1 MTKPPL
7 LLQDR
12 VAEYIIKHGLISP
25 GDHLLAAVSGGPD
38 SVALLHI
45 LISLKAKFRINKI
58 TVAHFNH
65 RLRGNDSEA
74 DCEFVRGLAG
84 RAGLDFR
91 SGSEDVRSFA
101 SKEKIS
107 IEMAARELRHSFFK
121 RIARELNARKTAL
134 GHTADDQAEEVLLRL
149 LRGTGP
155 AGIGAM
161 PPGTPDGLIRPLLF
175 ATRDDILE
183 HLSAGNIPYREDS
196 SNSEP
201 FCQRNLLRLQIFP
214 LLREGFHRGISGTI
228 SRYAELAAEEQSW
241 WAAQVQGVWKELCS
255 KQTEDRVELDRMQ
268 LKVLH
273 PSLLRRILR
282 HALLTVRG
290 NLSGIGSVHLEPLV
304 SALLADDGG
313 KSVRFPGG
321 VEAVQE
327 RERLV
332 IGKIQPAFPA
342 FETISVPGPGTYRFG
357 EHTLEIA
364 LLDARIPSDPTGK
377 AQDLVLMDEAKI
389 RWPMELRPWRPGDRF
404 RPLGMTGSKKL
415 QDFFVD
421 AGVPRT
427 ERHRTALL
435 CDREKICWIAGLR
448 MDDRV
453 KVTSHTSI
461 VVQARLITGC

>member
-1 MTKPPL
+1 MTKIPP

-38 SVALLHI
+38 SVALLNI
-45 LISLKAKFRINKI
+45 LLSLKANLGIDRI
-58 TVAHFNH
+58 TVVHFNH
-65 RLRGNDSEA
+65 RLRGSDSEA
-74 DCEFVRGLAG
+74 DCEFARGLAKE
-84 RAGLDFR
+84 ACLDFR
-91 SGSEDVRSFA
+91 SESKDVRSFA

-121 RIARELNARKTAL
+121 RISRELNAQKTAL

-183 HLSAGNIPYREDS
+183 YLSAGSIPYREDL

-214 LLREGFHRGISGTI
+214 LLREGFHHGISGTI

-241 WAAQVQGVWKELCS
+241 WAAQVQGVWKDLCS
-255 KQTEDRVELDRMQ
+255 KQTEDRVELDRMK

-290 NLSGIGSVHLEPLV
+290 NLSGVGSVHLEPLMA
-304 SALLADDGG
+304 ALLADEGG

-321 VEAVQE
+321 VEGVQE
-327 RERLV
+327 RDRLV
-332 IGKIQPAFPA
+332 IGKIQPAVSA
-342 FETISVPGPGTYRFG
+342 LETVSIPGPGTYLFG

-364 LLDARIPSDPTGK
+364 LLDARIPSDPTGNSK
-377 AQDLVLMDEAKI
+377 NLVLMDDAKI

-421 AGVPRT
+421 SGVPRA
-427 ERHRTALL
+427 ERHRIALL

-453 KVTSHTSI
+453 KVSAQTFT
-461 VVQARLITGC
+461 VVQARLINCC